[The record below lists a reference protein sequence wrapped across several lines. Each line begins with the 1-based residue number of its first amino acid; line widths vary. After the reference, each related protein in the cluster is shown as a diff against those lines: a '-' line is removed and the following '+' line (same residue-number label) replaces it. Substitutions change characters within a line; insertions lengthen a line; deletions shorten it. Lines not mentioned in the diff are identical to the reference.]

1 MMYFKLKG
9 KIKTTDSRIF
19 TSFFNYLLYFTLIK
33 VKINCTFMCK
43 KRGEDRVK
51 KIFISAGE
59 ASGDLHAAALTKAI
73 LQQDP
78 SARVFGMGGEALAQA
93 GGQVLFNY
101 KDYSVMGFVE
111 VVRQLPR
118 LFALRDLFRKVM
130 VEEKPDVFVTV
141 DYPDF
146 NMRVA
151 KVAKKLHIPV
161 FSYIP
166 PSAWAWRR
174 GRAKM
179 VAHLATKVAC
189 IYPFAAEVY
198 KAAGAPVEFVGNP
211 LVDIVQ
217 PTMSPQEA
225 ESAIGKRPGHPVVLL
240 LPGSRVKE
248 VTGVLPVML
257 QALPK
262 ILQQRPEVDFVLQKA
277 PSIEKSLLESV
288 LAQSSV
294 PVRIVEGNPYNVMSA
309 SDAALATSGTVTLEA
324 ALCGLPSV
332 ICYRASAL
340 SMAIARHMVYV
351 KYIGLPNIL
360 AGKEILPELI
370 QENMT
375 PDNMAAGVLRFL
387 DPEQSDIIHQELRDA
402 VAKLG
407 APGAVNRTAALIL
420 QTAEE
425 NR

>member
-1 MMYFKLKG
+1 M
-9 KIKTTDSRIF
+9 T
-19 TSFFNYLLYFTLIK
+19 K
-33 VKINCTFMCK
+33 V
-43 KRGEDRVK
+43 
-51 KIFISAGE
+51 FISAGE
-59 ASGDLHAAALTKAI
+59 ASGDLHAAALTRAI

-78 SARVFGMGGEALAQA
+78 SAQVFGMGGEALAAA
-93 GGQVLFNY
+93 GGEVVFNY
-101 KDYSVMGFVE
+101 KEYSVMGFVE
-111 VVRQLPR
+111 VLKALPR
-118 LFALRDLFRKVM
+118 LLGLKKAFRRLM
-130 VEEKPDVFVTV
+130 EERRPDVFVTV

-151 KVAKKLHIPV
+151 KEAKALGIPV

-179 VAHLATKVAC
+179 VAGLCTKVAC
-189 IYPFAAEVY
+189 IYPFAAQVY
-198 KAAGAPVEFVGNP
+198 QEAGANVEFVGNP

-217 PTMSPQEA
+217 PEMSPQEA
-225 ESAIGKRPGHPVVLL
+225 EAFLGKRPGHPVVLL

-248 VTGVLPVML
+248 ITGVLPVML
-257 QALPK
+257 QALPLIK
-262 ILQQRPEVDFVLQKA
+262 KQQPDVDFVLQKA
-277 PSIEKSLLESV
+277 PSIDRDLLDSLLARSPE
-288 LAQSSV
+288 
-294 PVRIVEGNPYNVMSA
+294 PVKVVEGHNYDVMTA

-340 SMAIARHMVYV
+340 SIFLARQLVYV

-375 PDNMAAGVLRFL
+375 PERMASAVLAFL
-387 DPEQSDIIHQELRDA
+387 EPEGARSVRRELQQA

-407 APGAVNRTAALIL
+407 KPGAVDRTAALIL
-420 QTAEE
+420 ETAKEKE
-425 NR
+425 